1 MKKILSFLLAG
12 SLFLAACG
20 GTDTA
25 TTTGQTEDSEQVF
38 YFNYKTAE
46 FGMDVPDDWEI
57 VDSFTSEYP
66 DDLRVAFKNNI
77 KDSIFTA
84 NVTVLRE
91 DNTASDTSYDLA
103 QRKLA
108 DHEETLLN
116 YALLSQEV
124 VNLLVNGAESKTT
137 LSTFEGK
144 NDTAG
149 PTLDFMQVTLTKGD
163 KAWTVTAT
171 YRNGE
176 DVFTVEKMDTIL
188 RSFTLN

>member
-1 MKKILSFLLAG
+1 MKKFLSFLFIG

-20 GTDTA
+20 GSDTA
-25 TTTGQTEDSEQVF
+25 TDGETVESDGPF
-38 YFNYKTAE
+38 YFSYKTAE
-46 FGMDVPDDWEI
+46 FDMEVPDEWEI

-91 DNTASDTSYDLA
+91 ENTHGDTSYDFA

-124 VNLLVNGAESKTT
+124 INLLVDGAESKTI

-144 NDTAG
+144 NDTSG
-149 PTLDFMQVTLTKGD
+149 PSLEFMQVTLTKGE

-171 YRNGE
+171 YRSGE
-176 DVFTVEKMDTIL
+176 DEFTLEEMNHML
-188 RSFTLN
+188 NSFTLN